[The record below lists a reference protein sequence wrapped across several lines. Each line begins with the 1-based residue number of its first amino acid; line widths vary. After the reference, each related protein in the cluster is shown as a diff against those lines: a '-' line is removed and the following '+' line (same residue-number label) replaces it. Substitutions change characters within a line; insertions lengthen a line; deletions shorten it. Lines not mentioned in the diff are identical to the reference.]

1 MNRLISALIL
11 MALSAPVILTAAD
24 DDLAVVV
31 NKSRTTDNLTKAQL
45 RKILLGE
52 QLTWPGGKEI
62 TVLLRTPGQPE
73 REGVLRS
80 VCSMSEDD
88 FNRYLIHA
96 NFVGGSGSPPK
107 SLGSGIA
114 VRQLVISIPGAIG
127 FLRLADVNDAVKV
140 VSVDGVAPG
149 SDGYKV
155 KAGR

>member
-1 MNRLISALIL
+1 
-11 MALSAPVILTAAD
+11 
-24 DDLAVVV
+24 
-31 NKSRTTDNLTKAQL
+31 
-45 RKILLGE
+45 
-52 QLTWPGGKEI
+52 
-62 TVLLRTPGQPE
+62 
-73 REGVLRS
+73 
-80 VCSMSEDD
+80 MSEDD